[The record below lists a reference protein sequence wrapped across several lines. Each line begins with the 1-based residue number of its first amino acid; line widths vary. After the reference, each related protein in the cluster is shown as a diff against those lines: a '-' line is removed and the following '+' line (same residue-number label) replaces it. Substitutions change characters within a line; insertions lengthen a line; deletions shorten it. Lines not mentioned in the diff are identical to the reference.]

1 MPIGAYNKVFGKD
14 AGNYTGYFADK
25 KLDEINKDYIA
36 SIITKQDLTLAA
48 NQLESSMGEI
58 FKMFGA
64 FACTLY
70 LLFLYLLARSTIEK
84 SVNSISLVKILGYSD
99 GEIGKLYN
107 YATGIV
113 AISSLVISAFLGERI
128 IRELFYYMML
138 GYSGCLEYT

>member
-1 MPIGAYNKVFGKD
+1 MS
-14 AGNYTGYFADK
+14 GNYTGYFADK

-99 GEIGKLYN
+99 G
-107 YATGIV
+107 
-113 AISSLVISAFLGERI
+113 
-128 IRELFYYMML
+128 
-138 GYSGCLEYT
+138 